1 MDAAAGMVRRR
12 DVDGECAAAGGSIQ
26 LVLGPMFSGKSS
38 EMSRR
43 IRRHRIAMRR
53 CVVIKYSEDLRYEGS
68 EDAVVTHDAVR
79 LPARPASAL
88 AEVDSFVCEGF
99 DVVGI
104 DEGQFFDDVVEFA
117 ERWASMGKTVIV
129 AALDGDFRRRPFGRV
144 LELVPLAED
153 VVKLSAVCTM
163 CSAAAAFTK
172 RITAESAVEVVGG
185 ADMYRAM
192 CRQCHAAPDDAR
204 ADESA
209 RAAVKAAAAPGS
221 AGRLLPP
228 KRASGT
234 PLTPLNADTE
244 HRRERALEC
253 MDIPTPSPRVAL
265 R

>member
-68 EDAVVTHDAVR
+68 EDAVVTHDA
-79 LPARPASAL
+79 
-88 AEVDSFVCEGF
+88 
-99 DVVGI
+99 
-104 DEGQFFDDVVEFA
+104 
-117 ERWASMGKTVIV
+117 
-129 AALDGDFRRRPFGRV
+129 
-144 LELVPLAED
+144 D

-185 ADMYRAM
+185 ADMYRAT

-204 ADESA
+204 ADERA